1 MDPIVS
7 LTTICSTGMAR
18 HLVNCDVLK
27 QRFSSD
33 TNLVYAKKCMGI

>member
-27 QRFSSD
+27 QKDSLR
-33 TNLVYAKKCMGI
+33 TQI